1 MPLQI
6 GNGRNGSLVAPDDI
20 AGVTRRVEPL
30 LGDDATPLRGSPP
43 FIGSHVSGSSDRDE
57 LIQGMTVEI
66 EQETGDRL
74 VGEVGA
80 ILSDDR
86 THPDGILVKLKSG
99 VRGRVK
105 RIGPD
110 T

>member
-1 MPLQI
+1 MSADLP
-6 GNGRNGSLVAPDDI
+6 
-20 AGVTRRVEPL
+20 T
-30 LGDDATPLRGSPP
+30 
-43 FIGSHVSGSSDRDE
+43 RDE
-57 LIQGMTVEI
+57 LRKGLTVEI
-66 EQETGDRL
+66 EQENGDRL

-80 ILSDDR
+80 VLTDER

-110 T
+110 V